1 MKTAKTRK
9 VQTSK
14 TNYMSDEAFADLK
27 KSMEDAVAFE
37 RGKPRDLK
45 VTKFKLPEDQ
55 RQCHPKIL
63 LESDNASTAPK
74 RSLR

>member
-27 KSMEDAVAFE
+27 KAMEDAVAFE
-37 RGKPRDLK
+37 RGKRRDL
-45 VTKFKLPEDQ
+45 
-55 RQCHPKIL
+55 R
-63 LESDNASTAPK
+63 
-74 RSLR
+74 